1 MGHYGFLCLPGFNCA
16 WIAAAVDSKTTPSS
30 LLSSSSAHSMDSYL
44 LYVAI
49 WSSVPL
55 GIRPL
60 PLFVLFLL
68 ICFVCS
74 ATGGLFTVSLLL
86 SLIFV
91 LPFFVCFASLFA
103 GGDRI
108 LPYGTPSSC
117 GFSEEWVLSKR
128 NLNFLP
134 FKKSCLL

>member
-1 MGHYGFLCLPGFNCA
+1 
-16 WIAAAVDSKTTPSS
+16 
-30 LLSSSSAHSMDSYL
+30 MDSYL

-49 WSSVPL
+49 GSSV
-55 GIRPL
+55 

-74 ATGGLFTVSLLL
+74 ATGGLFTVFLLL

-103 GGDRI
+103 
-108 LPYGTPSSC
+108 S
-117 GFSEEWVLSKR
+117 GFGAVGVAAV
-128 NLNFLP
+128 F
-134 FKKSCLL
+134 FFY

>member
-49 WSSVPL
+49 GSTVPL
-55 GIRPL
+55 GMRPP
-60 PLFVLFLL
+60 PLFVFFLFN
-68 ICFVCS
+68 CFVFS

-86 SLIFV
+86 SLVFCV
-91 LPFFVCFASLFA
+91 LPFFVCFASLLA
-103 GGDRI
+103 
-108 LPYGTPSSC
+108 S
-117 GFSEEWVLSKR
+117 GFGAVGVAAV
-128 NLNFLP
+128 F
-134 FKKSCLL
+134 FFY

>member
-1 MGHYGFLCLPGFNCA
+1 MSGDTNTSL
-16 WIAAAVDSKTTPSS
+16 S
-30 LLSSSSAHSMDSYL
+30 LLSSPSTHSMDSYL

-74 ATGGLFTVSLLL
+74 ATGGLFTVSLFL
-86 SLIFV
+86 SLLFV
-91 LPFFVCFASLFA
+91 LPFLFVLNPY
-103 GGDRI
+103 
-108 LPYGTPSSC
+108 LPVALGQ
-117 GFSEEWVLSKR
+117 
-128 NLNFLP
+128 
-134 FKKSCLL
+134 